1 MRMTALSGRLA
12 LALVL
17 AALCLGARTAHA
29 QAAPVPYLS
38 AGWPLGFGGNLGQG
52 SNAYGDFS
60 GFDGSNISGGGASQ
74 TRFNFPNG
82 WFVGSERSG
91 IGLGGMQQGAAFGNF
106 GGLYTEGARFGYSF
120 KNASGLPVTFYGG
133 LDTLKFNTGIGNPV
147 SPFNPVSGTAGYS
160 ARAGIEIQP
169 TSNLSLSLG
178 VGYTQQSGRLDSDI
192 NSALLPGASPFGL
205 GGRR

>member
-1 MRMTALSGRLA
+1 MAVLLGRLG

-17 AALCLGARTAHA
+17 AALCLGGRTAHA
-29 QAAPVPYLS
+29 QTAPVPYWTP
-38 AGWPLGFGGNLGQG
+38 GWLGFGGNLAAGA
-52 SNAYGDFS
+52 NTYGDFS
-60 GFDGSNISGGGASQ
+60 DFRGSNISGSAFQ
-74 TRFNFPNG
+74 TRYNFANG

-91 IGLGGMQQGAAFGNF
+91 IGLSGMQQGAAFSNF
-106 GGLYTEGARFGYSF
+106 GGLYTEGAQFGYSF
-120 KNASGLPVTFYGG
+120 KNASGLPITFYGG
-133 LDTLKFNTGIGNPV
+133 LDTLKFSTGIGNPV

-192 NSALLPGASPFGL
+192 NSPLLGASPFG
-205 GGRR
+205 RR

>member
-1 MRMTALSGRLA
+1 MAALFGRFG

-17 AALCLGARTAHA
+17 AALCLGGRTAHA
-29 QAAPVPYLS
+29 QAAPVPYWTP
-38 AGWPLGFGGNLGQG
+38 GWLGFGGNLAAGA
-52 SNAYGDFS
+52 NMYGDVSDF
-60 GFDGSNISGGGASQ
+60 GGSNISASAFQ
-74 TRFNFPNG
+74 TRYNFANG

-91 IGLGGMQQGAAFGNF
+91 IGLGGMQQGAAFSNF
-106 GGLYTEGARFGYSF
+106 GGLYTEGAQFGYSF

-133 LDTLKFNTGIGNPV
+133 LDTLKFNTGLGNPV

-192 NSALLPGASPFGL
+192 NSPLLGASPFG
-205 GGRR
+205 RR

>member
-1 MRMTALSGRLA
+1 MTVLSGRLA

-17 AALCLGARTAHA
+17 AAFCSGGRTAHA
-29 QAAPVPYLS
+29 QTAPVPYWS
-38 AGWPLGFGGNLGQG
+38 SGWPLGFGGNLASGQG
-52 SNAYGDFS
+52 ANAYGDPS
-60 GFDGSNISGGGASQ
+60 AFDGGNAGGS
-74 TRFNFPNG
+74 RYNFPNG

-91 IGLGGMQQGAAFGNF
+91 LGLTGMQQGAAFSSF
-106 GGLYTEGARFGYSF
+106 GGLYTEGKQFGYSF

-133 LDTLKFNTGIGNPV
+133 LDTLKFDTGIGNPI
-147 SPFNPVSGTAGYS
+147 SPFNPVSGTAGYT

-192 NSALLPGASPFGL
+192 NSALLPGASAF
-205 GGRR
+205 GRR